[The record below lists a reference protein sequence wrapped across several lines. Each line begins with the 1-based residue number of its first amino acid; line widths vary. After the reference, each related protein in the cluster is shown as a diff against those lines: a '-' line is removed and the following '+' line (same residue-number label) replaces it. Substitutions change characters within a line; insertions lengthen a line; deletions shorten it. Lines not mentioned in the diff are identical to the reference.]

1 MKIAVIGLGNMGLP
15 MAANLLKAGHD
26 VAGYDLV
33 AASCDR
39 HAANGGRVAT
49 SIADAVADA
58 EAVVTML
65 PAGRHVESVFTGQ
78 GGVFDAIKGRNPLLI
93 DSSTIDVDTV
103 RRLAAEAQA
112 AGHDL
117 LDAPVSG
124 GVGGATAGT
133 LTFMVGGSEAGFAR
147 AEPVLKA
154 MGKTI
159 VHAGASG
166 AGQAAKA
173 CNNMMLAIAMI
184 GTAEGFLLADKLGLD
199 RQKLFDIASSATSQS
214 WAMTSYCPAPGP
226 VPAAPSNRDYA
237 PGFATALMLK
247 DLTLAQGA
255 AESAGAPTPLGAH
268 AQRIYAA
275 MTEAGEAG
283 RDFSVVFRWLADR
296 QRGEAV

>member
-1 MKIAVIGLGNMGLP
+1 MNIAVIGLGNMGLP
-15 MAANLLKAGHD
+15 MAANLLKAGHS

-33 AASCDR
+33 AANCDT

-49 SIADAVADA
+49 SVSDAVRDADV
-58 EAVVTML
+58 VVTML

-78 GGVFDAIKGRNPLLI
+78 GGVFDAVKGHSPLLI

-103 RRLAAEAQA
+103 LRLAAEARIN
-112 AGHDL
+112 GLDL

-133 LTFMVGGSEAGFAR
+133 LTFMVGGTEAGFAR

-154 MGKTI
+154 MGRAI
-159 VHAGASG
+159 IHAGASG

-173 CNNMMLAIAMI
+173 CNNMMLAINMI
-184 GTAEGFLLADKLGLD
+184 GAAEGFLLADKLGLD
-199 RQKLFDIASSATSQS
+199 RQKLFDIASTATSQS

-255 AESAGAPTPLGAH
+255 ADSAGAPTPLGTH

-275 MTEAGEAG
+275 MNEAGEAG
-283 RDFSVVFRWLADR
+283 SDFSVVFRWLAAQ
-296 QRGEAV
+296 QRGEAI

>member
-1 MKIAVIGLGNMGLP
+1 MNIAVIGLGNMGLP
-15 MAANLLKAGHD
+15 MADNLLRAGHS

-33 AASCDR
+33 AENRAR

-49 SIADAVADA
+49 SVADAVGDAD
-58 EAVVTML
+58 VVLTML
-65 PAGRHVESVFTGQ
+65 PAGQHVEAVCMGQ
-78 GGVFDAIKGRNPLLI
+78 GGVFDAVKGRSPLLI

-103 RRLAAEAQA
+103 RKLAAEARI
-112 AGHDL
+112 AGLDL

-133 LTFMVGGSEAGFAR
+133 LTFMVGGTAAGFAR

-154 MGKTI
+154 MGKAI
-159 VHAGASG
+159 IHAGASG

-173 CNNMMLAIAMI
+173 CNNMMLAINMI
-184 GTAEGFLLADKLGLD
+184 GVAEGFLLADRLGLD
-199 RQKLFDIASSATSQS
+199 RQKLFDIASTATSQS

-255 AESAGAPTPLGAH
+255 AASAGSPTPLGAH
-268 AQRIYAA
+268 ARRIYAA
-275 MTEAGEAG
+275 MAEQGEAG
-283 RDFSVVFRWLADR
+283 QDFSVVFRWLATKPRD
-296 QRGEAV
+296 EAV